1 MRAHINTGHGGR
13 DKMMKELNKKYAN
26 ITRDVINL
34 YKEMCEECQLKKRK
48 VASKGLVIKPLLSKD
63 FNSRGQV
70 DLVDMQSMRDGNYRF
85 IMHYQDHLTKFSVLR
100 ALTSKQ
106 AAEVAF
112 QLLDIFLLFGAPH
125 ILQSDNGRE
134 FTANVV
140 KELTEMWPECTLV
153 HGKPRHP
160 QSQGSVERGNADIKD
175 MLIIWMRE
183 NNNKSWNIGLKFVQ
197 FKKNNS
203 HHTGINRS
211 PYKAMFGCDA
221 KVGLASSSLPHDIL
235 SALQSE
241 EDLEQHLQGPATPDA
256 IVEPPENQTDGNE
269 NDPEEIDIYICTV
282 CNKSCFGNASCSVC
296 GKIVHELCASV
307 ETDKVTCH
315 HCLTEQTITVERN
328 EASESM
334 RRQASRMR
342 SRSEK
347 ILTEVAIGDNVLIP
361 IPNVDRGR
369 GDPRNVMAVILS
381 EEEHGYRL
389 GTKGGVLRGLY
400 TRNQFELSHGKFI
413 TNTDVNADTEI
424 SLRQAVSNASV
435 CDGQG
440 FIRCGCSASGKKRCY
455 TKRCMCKKS
464 GLICN
469 SRCHPNIDCCNK

>member
-1 MRAHINTGHGGR
+1 MLQCGDVEKLIKKRQSESDQILYYSYAEEVYSIVMRAHINTGHGGR

-256 IVEPPENQTDGNE
+256 IVEPP
-269 NDPEEIDIYICTV
+269 
-282 CNKSCFGNASCSVC
+282 
-296 GKIVHELCASV
+296 
-307 ETDKVTCH
+307 
-315 HCLTEQTITVERN
+315 
-328 EASESM
+328 
-334 RRQASRMR
+334 
-342 SRSEK
+342 
-347 ILTEVAIGDNVLIP
+347 
-361 IPNVDRGR
+361 
-369 GDPRNVMAVILS
+369 
-381 EEEHGYRL
+381 
-389 GTKGGVLRGLY
+389 
-400 TRNQFELSHGKFI
+400 
-413 TNTDVNADTEI
+413 
-424 SLRQAVSNASV
+424 
-435 CDGQG
+435 
-440 FIRCGCSASGKKRCY
+440 
-455 TKRCMCKKS
+455 
-464 GLICN
+464 
-469 SRCHPNIDCCNK
+469 